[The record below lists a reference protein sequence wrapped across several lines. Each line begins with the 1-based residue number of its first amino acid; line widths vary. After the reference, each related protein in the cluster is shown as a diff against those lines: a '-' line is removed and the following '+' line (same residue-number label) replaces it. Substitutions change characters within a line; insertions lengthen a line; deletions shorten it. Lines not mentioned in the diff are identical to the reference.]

1 MSRRLPAVLLALVLS
16 GALGCGGPQR
26 PDSPAPA
33 PPDPPAAEARL
44 FEPTGIEAGIS
55 EVVEASHDV
64 DVLFV
69 GERHGDPA
77 VHRFQ
82 YLLLHALLQ
91 EGAEEGRGLILSLEM
106 FERDVQG
113 VLDEY
118 LDGLIT
124 EEQFLAAARPW
135 TNYQRDYRPLVER
148 ARAEGIPVVAANAP
162 RRYVNRVSRLG
173 ADSLDGL
180 PEGALGHLPP
190 LPFPGPSDAYRTEW
204 EERMAALA
212 HGDHGGHG
220 AHVSDAALEAQALW
234 DAAMAHSIHQAL
246 SDAPRDRDP
255 DARGPLVLHLTG
267 SFHVEN
273 RTGTPEALRHYRP
286 DVRDLV
292 ITSRAAEDPEDF
304 AAAVALERA
313 VGLADFILLTPAAG
327 R

>member
-1 MSRRLPAVLLALVLS
+1 MRRRLPAALAALALS
-16 GALGCGGPQR
+16 GALGCGVPQR
-26 PDSPAPA
+26 SASPAPA
-33 PPDPPAAEARL
+33 PPAPPEAEARL
-44 FEPTGIEAGIS
+44 FGPTGVEAELS
-55 EVVEASHDV
+55 KVVEASHDV

-91 EGAEEGRGLILSLEM
+91 AHAGEGRGLVLSLEM

-148 ARAEGIPVVAANAP
+148 ARGEGIPVVAANAP

-173 ADSLDGL
+173 ADSLDDL
-180 PEGALGHLPP
+180 PEAALEYLPP
-190 LPFPGPSDAYRTEW
+190 LPFPGPSDAYRTQW
-204 EERMAALA
+204 DERMAALA

-220 AHVSDAALEAQALW
+220 TQVPDAALEAQALW
-234 DAAMAHSIHQAL
+234 DAAMAHAIHGAL
-246 SDAPRDRDP
+246 ADAGQERDTDT
-255 DARGPLVLHLTG
+255 RGPLVLHLTG

-292 ITSRAAEDPEDF
+292 IISRAAEDPRDF
-304 AAAVALERA
+304 GAAVEVERA
-313 VGLADFILLTPAAG
+313 DRMADFVLLTPATG
-327 R
+327 G

>member
-1 MSRRLPAVLLALVLS
+1 MMRRLPAALAALLLS
-16 GALGCGGPQR
+16 GALGCGAPHR
-26 PDSPAPA
+26 PASPAPA
-33 PPDPPAAEARL
+33 PPAPPEAEARL
-44 FEPTGIEAGIS
+44 FGPAGVEADLS
-55 EVVEASHDV
+55 EIVEASHDV
-64 DVLFV
+64 DVVFV

-91 EGAEEGRGLILSLEM
+91 EYAGEGRMLVLSLEM

-118 LDGLIT
+118 LDGLIS

-148 ARAEGIPVVAANAP
+148 ARAEGVAVVAANAP

-173 ADSLDGL
+173 ADSLDDL
-180 PEGALGHLPP
+180 PEAALEHLPP
-190 LPFPGPSDAYRTEW
+190 LPFPGPSDAYRAEW
-204 EERMAALA
+204 DERMAALA

-220 AHVSDAALEAQALW
+220 THVSDAALEAQALW
-234 DAAMAHSIHQAL
+234 DAAMAHSIHRVL
-246 SDAPRDRDP
+246 TDATAEV
-255 DARGPLVLHLTG
+255 DAGTQGPLVLHLTG

-292 ITSRAAEDPEDF
+292 ITSRAVEDPRDLGT
-304 AAAVALERA
+304 AVAVDRA
-313 VGLADFILLTPAAG
+313 DQLADFILLTPAPP